1 MTDPLP
7 DPDSDLARGSG
18 SGFGSGYGNDT
29 GFAEA
34 ATGAEPDPADSAD
47 GSTEESDGA
56 S

>member
-7 DPDSDLARGSG
+7 DPDSDLARGS
-18 SGFGSGYGNDT
+18 GSGYGNDT

-34 ATGAEPDPADSAD
+34 ATGAEPDPANSAD